1 MLGSSAVGNV
11 ASQAIL
17 PLVARAPSNAALP
30 NLDTDLDDKRGRVLD
45 KDSTFSST
53 TTEEVQRYRLDP
65 AGTFQL
71 NGPSSLLLY
80 AAARDFH
87 RDRIQAQAA
96 LADCDLARL
105 CTTFATATVDF
116 TGANQFTG
124 VTFDFGNQSHS
135 FPASH
140 HLELW
145 IIVTKASER
154 DMWMAY
160 DTVGY
165 ESALT
170 ITS

>member
-1 MLGSSAVGNV
+1 MGNV

-17 PLVARAPSNAALP
+17 PLVARAPSNAGTLP

-53 TTEEVQRYRLDP
+53 STKRIQRYRLDP

-87 RDRIQAQAA
+87 HDRVQAQAA
-96 LADCDLARL
+96 LARLRPRQRVHHLCHRHGRLHRRQPVHGRDLRL
-105 CTTFATATVDF
+105 R
-116 TGANQFTG
+116 
-124 VTFDFGNQSHS
+124 QSI
-135 FPASH
+135 PQLRDASH